1 MANGSNV
8 GQGTVL
14 RLGAEVLS
22 MLIALSVV
30 GAVGVGAEC
39 GRDRALRLRKVLRRV
54 LRALG

>member
-14 RLGAEVLS
+14 RLGVEVLS
-22 MLIALSVV
+22 MLIALSVRWV
-30 GAVGVGAEC
+30 RWVWAEC